1 MLFPL
6 IEEESEVS
14 GSSALSNVIEVVN
27 DSARINT
34 PVFLT
39 SYLYY
44 ISCCSRIFDM
54 VIGN

>member
-6 IEEESEVS
+6 TEEESEVS